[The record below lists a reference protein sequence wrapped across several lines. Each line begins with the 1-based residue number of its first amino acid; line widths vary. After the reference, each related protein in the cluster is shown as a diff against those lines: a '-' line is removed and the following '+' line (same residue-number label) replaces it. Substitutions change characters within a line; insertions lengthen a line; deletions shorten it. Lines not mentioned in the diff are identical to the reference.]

1 MSDGAKPPQGQPPGQ
16 QRTTSGTA
24 TPAQRTAS
32 ATGIPAQRT
41 ASGTGIPRVSSTS
54 NPRVMTAARTE
65 PLPKEPE
72 APLGKR
78 LQSEASNLGLNLVS
92 MAKDALEDFRRRDRF
107 FKYKAFIVAGWFALS
122 ATTLGIAC
130 PQGGLAVGEMGA
142 RVVVGTTPGRPSLV
156 IYNESDETWKDVRF
170 TVNKEFGAYV
180 AKVDPKSYVTLTP
193 KQLLRPNG
201 QPAPSDLVM
210 RDLEIKTEDGSGMLL
225 KDGQV
230 P

>member
-1 MSDGAKPPQGQPPGQ
+1 MSDGAKPPQQGQPPGP

-24 TPAQRTAS
+24 TPV
-32 ATGIPAQRT
+32 QRT
-41 ASGTGIPRVSSTS
+41 ASGTGMPRVSSTS

-65 PLPKEPE
+65 PLAKEPE

-92 MAKDALEDFRRRDRF
+92 MAKDAVEDFRRRDRF
-107 FKYKAFIVAGWFALS
+107 FKYKAFIAAGWFALS

-130 PQGGLAVGEMGA
+130 PQGGMEVGEMGA
-142 RVVVGTTPGRPSLV
+142 RVVVGNTPGRPSLV
-156 IYNESDETWKDVRF
+156 IYNESNEPWKDVRF
-170 TVNKEFGAYV
+170 VVNKEFGAYV
-180 AKVDPKSYVTLTP
+180 AKVDPKGYVTLTP

-225 KDGQV
+225 EDGQV